1 MLTFSLSS
9 ASTRH
14 YPHHLPVP
22 GRNEQERQYMNT
34 KIQRSL
40 AVVSAAAL
48 VFGVASASTAQA
60 AKHKAKT
67 IYIAYQGPLSG
78 GEASTGIDEQNAVK
92 YAVKLFNA
100 KNKNKY
106 NVKVVS
112 VDDQGDPAV
121 ASTVAPGIGAN
132 KNVIGL
138 VGPAYSGATI
148 ASFPYYKAGGLVLIS
163 PSATRVSLT
172 DPTSPDFGGPVF
184 HRVVGKDDLQ
194 GPALAKY
201 ATKGVS
207 SAKVFVFDDQSAY
220 AVPLRGYV
228 EAGLKKIAG
237 ASVVGGDSVPNT
249 ATDYSPTIAKIASTG
264 ATVVIYTGYY
274 SAAAIFVKQL
284 RDSGSTAIFAG
295 GDGVFNQEFPK
306 LAGAAAEGA
315 RITGVGGLAGISPK
329 LEADFKKQMGVSSGV
344 YSVESFDAANI
355 LLEGIKKGN
364 TTRAKMLKWVKA
376 YKGKSVS
383 GNKIVFDKNGDIS
396 YGLFAGFTSKGGVLV
411 NTGIVK

>member
-1 MLTFSLSS
+1 MALCFDACAVDADATPK
-9 ASTRH
+9 TR
-14 YPHHLPVP
+14 
-22 GRNEQERQYMNT
+22 
-34 KIQRSL
+34 
-40 AVVSAAAL
+40 AAAD
-48 VFGVASASTAQA
+48 TAQA
-60 AKHKAKT
+60 SKHKAKV

-100 KNKNKY
+100 RSENKKKF

-121 ASTVAPGIGAN
+121 ASTVAPGIGSN
-132 KNVIGL
+132 KKVLGV

-148 ASFPYYKAGGLVLIS
+148 ASLPYYKAGGLVLIS

-172 DPTSPDFGGPVF
+172 DPTSADFGGPVF

-207 SAKVFVFDDQSAY
+207 NAKVFVFDDQSAY

-228 EAGLKKIAG
+228 EAGLTKVAG
-237 ASVVGGDSVPNT
+237 ASLVGGDSVPNT
-249 ATDYSPTIAKIASTG
+249 TTDFSPTIAKIKTSG

-274 SAAAIFVKQL
+274 SQAAVFIKQL

-295 GDGVFNQEFPK
+295 GDGVFNQEYPK
-306 LAGAAAEGA
+306 LAGDAAEG
-315 RITGVGGLAGISPK
+315 S
-329 LEADFKKQMGVSSGV
+329 
-344 YSVESFDAANI
+344 
-355 LLEGIKKGN
+355 
-364 TTRAKMLKWVKA
+364 
-376 YKGKSVS
+376 
-383 GNKIVFDKNGDIS
+383 
-396 YGLFAGFTSKGGVLV
+396 
-411 NTGIVK
+411 